1 MCRIAAIISKDTHT
15 LASRTQTMTRAL
27 QHGGP
32 DGSGLYVNEALG
44 YSVGHCRLSVI
55 DTSPAGAQPMHGGQ
69 GRYCITYNGEI
80 YNYQSLREQLQQLGH
95 TFHSHTD
102 TEVILNGYAQWGVD
116 VLPRLKGMFAF
127 VLADHE
133 KGQLIAARDAMGIK
147 PLYIAR
153 RGGDVYVSSEVRA
166 FTAVEEGWEPN
177 PEWRVWFLT
186 FGFLPE
192 PITTLQK
199 VRPLPK
205 GHYYVYDLHS
215 GESQEAAWYIPGR
228 NASATASAN
237 SPADASGAPAAS
249 LTPPE
254 ATTLT
259 RQYVTEAIERHLVSD
274 VPVGVFLSGGIDS
287 GIITAVAAAHL
298 KQKGLPLD
306 TLSIEF
312 EDESCSEKPYQAAM
326 VTAAGTRHHS
336 LVVREQDFAEAWDDI
351 HASLDQPTTDA
362 VNNYF
367 ICRFARR
374 QGIKVVLSGLGADEL
389 FGGYPSFNRTGT
401 MQRLQQLSRLQVLRT
416 GIAGLVLPY
425 PARKID
431 FLKKRIAASEYLT
444 YRGLFT
450 PADTA
455 RLLQLPEAE
464 VWRVLRSY
472 QLPARIEQTQGLIN
486 RVSALECDIY
496 MLGQLLKDAD
506 MQSMWHGVELRVPF
520 LDTDLVRFIESVPE
534 SVKYPPGG
542 HKTLLVNAFKGQ
554 LPQAIVQRKKQ
565 GFVFPFNDW
574 LGRMAAFTNS
584 LLVPTRY
591 YRSFQK
597 RKLAPSRLW
606 GIYVSRVYGGVKGF
620 SRAEQLTRPTTL
632 FMYLSAFGGT
642 GGIEKVNRLIVQTL
656 QKEETGARSE
666 SNLPP
671 EQHTSQPLGMAYG
684 LHDSYVDDRYGRA
697 YLTRGFTGR
706 RALFLW
712 RVLLEARWYKRVIV
726 GHLNLAPAVWLMKLR
741 NPRLPIVV
749 LTHGIEAWQP
759 QRFFKKWLLQQAD
772 QVISVSEFTRQ
783 QLICNSKVDSAK
795 IAVLPNA
802 LDVYFKQP
810 DMAKSTAYLKKRY
823 GIGAQQVVLLT
834 VARMSHREQYKGY
847 DAVLEALSR
856 LDNNTKQQITY
867 ILAGR
872 YDAGEYR
879 RITDLIAKYQLQ
891 EQVQLPGFIEEDELR
906 DHYKLADLFLMPS
919 KMEGFGIVL
928 IEAFASGTPVI
939 AGCGD
944 GSAEAL
950 RNGELG
956 QLVEPTNIELL
967 VSVIRGHLQERS
979 HRLNRRGQQ
988 YQLAY
993 NYYSPIVY
1001 KKRFKSIA
1009 LS

>member
-1 MCRIAAIISKDTHT
+1 
-15 LASRTQTMTRAL
+15 
-27 QHGGP
+27 
-32 DGSGLYVNEALG
+32 
-44 YSVGHCRLSVI
+44 
-55 DTSPAGAQPMHGGQ
+55 MHSGQ
-69 GRYCITYNGEI
+69 GRFCISYNGEI
-80 YNYQSLREQLQQLGH
+80 YNYQALREQLQQLGY
-95 TFHSHTD
+95 TFSSNTD
-102 TEVILNGYAQWGVD
+102 TEVILNGYAQWGLD
-116 VLPRLKGMFAF
+116 LLPRLKGMFAF
-127 VLADHE
+127 VLVDNE

-147 PLYIAR
+147 PLYMAR
-153 RGGDVYVSSEVRA
+153 RGGDVYFSSEVRA

-205 GHYYVYDLHS
+205 GHYYLYDLHS
-215 GESQEAAWYIPGR
+215 GEAKEAAWYVPGI
-228 NASATASAN
+228 STIATLSTP
-237 SPADASGAPAAS
+237 SAAS
-249 LTPPE
+249 LSAQE

-298 KQKGLPLD
+298 RQKGLPLD

-312 EDESCSEKPYQAAM
+312 EDETCSEKPYQQAM
-326 VTAAGTRHHS
+326 ATATGTRHHS
-336 LVVREQDFAEAWDDI
+336 LLVREEDFAEAWDDI
-351 HASLDQPTTDA
+351 YASLDQPTTDA

-389 FGGYPSFNRTGT
+389 FGGYPSFNRTNT
-401 MQRLQQLSRLQVLRT
+401 LQRLRQLSRSQVLRT
-416 GIAGLVLPY
+416 GVAGLVLTY

-431 FLKKRIAASEYLT
+431 FLKKRIDAGEYLT

-455 RLLQLPEAE
+455 RLLQIPEAE
-464 VWRVLRSY
+464 VWRVLSKYR
-472 QLPARIEQTQGLIN
+472 LPDRLQHTQGLIN
-486 RVSALECDIY
+486 KVSVLECDVY

-520 LDTDLVRFIESVPE
+520 LDNDLVRFIESVPE
-534 SVKYPPGG
+534 AIKYPPGG
-542 HKTLLVNAFKGQ
+542 HKTLLVNAFAGQ
-554 LPQAIVQRKKQ
+554 LPESIVKRKKQ
-565 GFVFPFNDW
+565 GFVFPFQVW
-574 LGRMAAFTNS
+574 LGRIATFANP
-584 LLVPTRY
+584 LLVPPQY
-591 YRSFQK
+591 YRSFK
-597 RKLAPSRLW
+597 KGRLSPSRLW
-606 GIYVSRVYGGVKGF
+606 GVYVSRVYGGVKGF
-620 SRAEQLTRPTTL
+620 SRAEHLTRPTTL

-656 QKEETGARSE
+656 QKEEAVGKTA
-666 SNLPP
+666 N
-671 EQHTSQPLGMAYG
+671 QPLGLAYG
-684 LHDSYVDDRYGRA
+684 LHDSHVDDRYGKA
-697 YLTRGFTGR
+697 YLTRGFAGR
-706 RALFLW
+706 RLLFLW
-712 RVLLEARWYKRVIV
+712 RVLAEAKRYQRVIV

-741 NPRLPIVV
+741 NPRLHVVV
-749 LTHGIEAWQP
+749 LTHGIESWQA
-759 QRFFKKWLLQQAD
+759 QRFFKKWMLQKAD

-802 LDVYFKQP
+802 LDAFFKQP
-810 DMAKSTAYLKKRY
+810 DLAKNTAYLKKRY
-823 GIGAQQVVLLT
+823 GIGSEQVVLLT
-834 VARMSHREQYKGY
+834 VARMSSLEQYKGY
-847 DAVLEALSR
+847 DAVLEALGR
-856 LDNNTKQQITY
+856 LDNKTKQQITY

-872 YDAGEYR
+872 YDTGEYR
-879 RITDLIAKYQLQ
+879 RIADLIAKYQLQ
-891 EQVQLPGFIEEDELR
+891 DQVQLPGFIEEDELR
-906 DHYKLADLFLMPS
+906 DHYQLADLFLMPS

-939 AGCGD
+939 AGCSD

-950 RNGELG
+950 RFGELG
-956 QLVEPTNIELL
+956 QLIEPTNIELL
-967 VSVIRGHLQERS
+967 VSVIRGHLQEKANNLVRK
-979 HRLNRRGQQ
+979 GQQ

-993 NYYSPIVY
+993 EYYSPQVY
-1001 KKRFKSIA
+1001 KKRFKTIA